1 MSNGSV
7 LDCFSLHGKTALVT
21 GAGQGIGR
29 AIAQT
34 LANAGAMVGCLDRN
48 AQSLQETVDLIQQ
61 DKGMALALVAD
72 VSSQE
77 QTQAAVDK
85 LGGHS
90 NALHILINGAA
101 AADPSGTV
109 VDYSLTDWNQAIAVN
124 LTGAFLMSKAAIPA
138 MVRSGG
144 GSVVLVASQLGHVGS
159 PRRAVY
165 CAIKGGLLNL
175 ARAMAIDHAPDRI
188 RVNTLSPGAIETD
201 RMLIR
206 FGTMEAARE
215 VLAPLH
221 LSGRLGTVDEIAMAA
236 LYLAS
241 DASSF
246 MTGADMLVDGGY
258 TAH

>member
-7 LDCFSLHGKTALVT
+7 FSRFSLAGKTALVT

-34 LANAGAMVGCLDRN
+34 LANAGAVVGCLDRN
-48 AQSLQETVDLIQQ
+48 ADSLQETVNLIHQ
-61 DKGMALALVAD
+61 DQGMAHALVAD
-72 VSSQE
+72 VSSPA

-85 LGGHS
+85 LLAHS
-90 NALHILINGAA
+90 PSLHILIHGAA

-109 VDYSLTDWNQAIAVN
+109 VDCSLADWNQAIAVN
-124 LTGAFLMSKAAIPA
+124 LTGAFLISKAAIPA
-138 MVRSGG
+138 MARSGG

-165 CAIKGGLLNL
+165 CTIKGGLLNM

-201 RMLIR
+201 RMLLR
-206 FGTMEAARE
+206 FGTMAAARE
-215 VLAPLH
+215 MLAPLH